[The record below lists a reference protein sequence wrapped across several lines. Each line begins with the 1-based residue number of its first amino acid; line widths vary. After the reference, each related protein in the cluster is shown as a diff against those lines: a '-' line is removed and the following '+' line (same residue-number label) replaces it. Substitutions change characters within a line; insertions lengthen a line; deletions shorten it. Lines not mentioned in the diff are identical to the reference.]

1 MALHTTLFALDID
14 GTLIDTRGSFQ
25 RIIREKSGITDD
37 EIAVFRKTG
46 GFNDDWDLTRAAMAW
61 VKAGRPK
68 IVERCH
74 NLADVLLWCGAAN
87 DPGDQTA
94 SCISLYRDAGY
105 HNFEEIL
112 VDGDALRALQTVGDV
127 VACTGRDRW
136 EFAEAERKLGFTFPA
151 STVMEDV
158 KKPDPTALLRLI
170 QPHHTH
176 VFLLGDTEADRRT
189 VDNAQAKTPARCTFV
204 NVDDAH
210 PAARWISARIDAG
223 QKSEV
228 SPRRE

>member
-25 RIIREKSGITDD
+25 RIIREKSNITDD

-68 IVERCH
+68 IVERCSG
-74 NLADVLLWCGAAN
+74 LDDVLLWCGAAN

-94 SCISLYRDAGY
+94 SCIALYRDAGY
-105 HNFEEIL
+105 HNFEQLL
-112 VDGDALRALQTVGDV
+112 VDGDTLRALQDVGDV

-136 EFAEAERKLGFTFPA
+136 EFLEAERKLGFTFQA

-158 KKPDPTALLRLI
+158 KKPDPAALLRLI
-170 QPHHTH
+170 QPHHTQ

-189 VDNAQAKTPARCTFV
+189 VESARPKTTAICTFV
-204 NVDDAH
+204 HVDEGH
-210 PAARWISARIDAG
+210 PAVDWICTHLPPSTG
-223 QKSEV
+223 G
-228 SPRRE
+228 